1 MALVLS
7 IFTAAGLVLMV
18 FYYWNSLLG
27 NEEGDLAQL
36 KATLGW
42 AAKAMVF
49 PILVWVLINCGVFPG
64 VPILMR
70 RVALARAAGE
80 PWAGMVMDGTAVALF
95 VIATYWS
102 GLAFVWLILK
112 LYRAASDPKE
122 FRGVALFW
130 GLLLLPFAAA
140 LGWLGGYGL
149 AGATLTL
156 WLLPVVHLVSPLMRA
171 KPLPA
176 SYSKATALLKLG
188 RFNEAEWEVIREL
201 EKHENDF
208 EGWLLLA
215 ELYATQFGDV
225 ASAEQTIYDICS
237 QPETNPSQMC
247 TALYKLS
254 DWHLKVSED
263 PQAAREVLE
272 VICKKW
278 PGTHLDKMARL
289 RIQQMPVS
297 REELLRKKAPHRIR
311 LPALKDDIED
321 PVLESP
327 VSQSKEE
334 AVREANRLVQKLE
347 IDSNDV
353 AAREEFARLLAERLE
368 KSEQGIEQLE
378 LLMEMP
384 ELAENK
390 RAEWLAMIASWH
402 FKHRKDQ
409 AAGKAMLEQ
418 IIERFPQSVQAFT
431 AQRRLSLM
439 QVEEKMKRNRGG
451 AVSAVRVS

>member
-7 IFTAAGLVLMV
+7 MFTAAGLVLTV

-36 KATLGW
+36 KATLWW
-42 AAKAMVF
+42 AGKAMVF
-49 PILVWVLINCGVFPG
+49 PVLVWVLINCGAFPG

-70 RVALARAAGE
+70 RVALAKAAGAD
-80 PWAGMVMDGTAVALF
+80 WAGMVLDGTAVALF
-95 VIATYWS
+95 IIATYWA
-102 GLAFVWLILK
+102 GLAFVWLLVK
-112 LYRAASDPKE
+112 LYHAANDPKE

-140 LGWLGGYGL
+140 LGWLGGTGL

-156 WLLPVVHLVSPLMRA
+156 WMLPVVHLVSPLMRA
-171 KPLPA
+171 KQLPA

-188 RFNEAEWEVIREL
+188 RLNEAEWEVIREL

-215 ELYATQFGDV
+215 ELYAVQFGDV

-254 DWHLKVSED
+254 DWHLKVAED
-263 PQAAREVLE
+263 PEAAREVVE

-289 RIQQMPVS
+289 RIQQIPSS
-297 REELLRKKAPHRIR
+297 REELRRLKAPHRIR
-311 LPALKDDIED
+311 LPALQDQIEEAV
-321 PVLESP
+321 PEP
-327 VSQSKEE
+327 ATSQSKEE
-334 AVREANRLVQKLE
+334 ALREANRLVQKLE
-347 IDSNDV
+347 ADSNDV
-353 AAREEFARLLAERLE
+353 PAREEFARLLSERLE
-368 KSEQGIEQLE
+368 KPEQGIEQIE

-384 ELAENK
+384 EQAENK
-390 RAEWLAMIASWH
+390 RAEWLAMIAAWH
-402 FKHRKDQ
+402 FKYRKDQ
-409 AAGKAMLEQ
+409 PAGKATLEQ
-418 IIERFPQSVQAFT
+418 IIARFPQSVQAFT

-439 QVEEKMKRNRGG
+439 QVEERMKRNRGG
-451 AVSAVRVS
+451 A